1 MDRNRQLTI
10 QKKERSFDM
19 IGYRVEYVT
28 DICILGFAIMA
39 NSPEEAIDKTAGDFL
54 LSGATIED
62 INEIRVKRW

>member
-1 MDRNRQLTI
+1 
-10 QKKERSFDM
+10 M